1 MTATA
6 TITIPGVVACLE
18 RFLRPLAA
26 TSGDGVEIR
35 QDARGTTVSVCE
47 GRHAATITTRATG
60 SLEPILV
67 DPAVLASVDPS
78 QPLKLYR
85 LTPTTGVVA
94 RPCGELVA
102 VTITPGTLPKSARD
116 LADAVEGEIASGM
129 TRAVFEVDP
138 RHLLAVA
145 EALVAT
151 GAEKATVTIAPRW
164 NVLAATAETPEITA
178 TFLVAGETIEA
189 DTPTTGE
196 IDTHAEHDTL
206 AFTIGGGR
214 ETRRTT
220 SSPKRRRLPDA
231 DEFLE
236 GLPF

>member
-1 MTATA
+1 MSPT
-6 TITIPGVVACLE
+6 TIPLPGIVAHLE

-26 TSGDGVEIR
+26 TSGAGVEIR
-35 QDARGTTVSVCE
+35 QTERGTTVSACD
-47 GRHAATITTRATG
+47 GRHAATITTPAAG
-60 SLEPILV
+60 ILAPILV
-67 DPAVLASVDPS
+67 DPAALAGIDPS
-78 QPLKLYR
+78 RPTKLYR
-85 LTPTTGVVA
+85 TSDTSAAIVLADGGLATVS
-94 RPCGELVA
+94 
-102 VTITPGTLPKSARD
+102 ITNGTLPRSATD
-116 LADAVEGEIASGM
+116 LADAVAGEVASGM

-151 GAEKATVTIAPRW
+151 GAAKATVAIAPRW
-164 NVLAATAETPEITA
+164 NVLATTAETPEITA

-189 DTPTTGE
+189 DAPTTGE
-196 IDTHAEHDTL
+196 IDTHAEHDPL

-214 ETRRTT
+214 DTKTTT
-220 SSPKRRRLPDA
+220 SSPKRRRVPDT